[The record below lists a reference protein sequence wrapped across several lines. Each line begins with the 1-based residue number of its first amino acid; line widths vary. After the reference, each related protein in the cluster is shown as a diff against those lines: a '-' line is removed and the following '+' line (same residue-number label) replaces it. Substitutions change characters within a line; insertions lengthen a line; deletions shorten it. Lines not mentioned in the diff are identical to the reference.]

1 MTRNKKHILSFA
13 SILFLS
19 IIIAILFCYPFTNGI
34 LHKGADTGFHLSRI
48 QAYRDAIVEGI
59 KYPYIYWH
67 MNFDFGYPTPLFY
80 CQLFLY
86 PCVLLISKGISLIV
100 SYKIYICALIFAATF
115 FIGINLYVV
124 SKKKLIPAII
134 AMLIYIPN
142 IHQITSIF
150 RRSAL
155 GELTALV
162 FIPVAML
169 GIYYTLYEDENK
181 WIVLTIGY
189 TGLALSHNI
198 SFYLMCILFGIFF
211 LINIK
216 HINKNRII
224 SIAKGIVFAFLL
236 SAFFL
241 LPMLEAMFTNNLQ
254 VNDSFNSSL
263 AMEGMKIKDLFNFKT
278 DFSLYQNSSV
288 GPFLLFLPLTS
299 LFIKNKRCNNKFMF
313 DCLIIGY
320 AALFVM
326 TEYFPWHFFRFMNF
340 MQFTNRLLVIIIP
353 LLAING
359 SYYTSLIIE
368 SLNNKTVRCLVFS
381 TLSLIIITFTAN
393 ALVPN
398 YSGVYGYTDNM
409 TLEEAY
415 EVLYKPYE
423 DETYYDSQA
432 LSSGDYLPVAKTNYI
447 NYPYETPAFSK
458 SHSIIDTSEEME
470 IDPNNFNMHEYY
482 HYKFN
487 ILSNKHDNAYVVV
500 PKTYY
505 NGYKVDIIKNGSVV
519 ETIDPVQDKISG
531 NVKFNV
537 YKSDETITYDVY
549 YQETKIQT
557 YSMFVSKV
565 SLIIFFII
573 CLYQFSIKKLFSN
586 L

>member
-1 MTRNKKHILSFA
+1 MTKNSKRTFILLLLIS
-13 SILFLS
+13 SV
-19 IIIAILFCYPFTNGI
+19 IAVSFCYPFTNGI

-100 SYKIYICALIFAATF
+100 SYKIYIISLVFSATF
-115 FIGINLYVV
+115 FVGINSYIV
-124 SKKKLIPAII
+124 SKKKIFPAII

-142 IHQITSIF
+142 VHQITSIF

-155 GELTALV
+155 GELTALL
-162 FIPVAML
+162 FIPVAIL
-169 GIYYTLYEDENK
+169 GIYYTLYDDENK
-181 WIVLTIGY
+181 WIILTTGY

-198 SFYLMCILFGIFF
+198 SFYLMCVLFGVFF

-216 HINKNRII
+216 IINKNKII
-224 SIAKGIVFAFLL
+224 SIVKGIVFAFLL

-254 VNDSFNSSL
+254 VNNSFNSSL
-263 AMEGMKIKDLFNFKT
+263 VMEGMKIKDLFNFNT
-278 DFSLYQNSSV
+278 DFSLYQNSSI

-299 LFIKNKRCNNKFMF
+299 LFIKNKKRDNKFIF

-320 AALFVM
+320 VTLFIM
-326 TEYFPWHFFRFMNF
+326 TEYFPWQLFKFMNF

-353 LLAING
+353 LLAISG
-359 SYYTSLIIE
+359 AYYTSIFIANFKNSFLKYFI
-368 SLNNKTVRCLVFS
+368 
-381 TLSLIIITFTAN
+381 LSVTCLIIIVFTAF
-393 ALVPN
+393 ALSPN
-398 YSGVYGYTDNM
+398 LTGVYGYTDNM
-409 TLEEAY
+409 SLDEAY

-423 DETYYDSQA
+423 NETYYDSQA

-470 IDPNNFNMHEYY
+470 IDPNGFEMYEYY

-487 ILSNKHDNAYVVV
+487 ILSNSHYNAYVIV

-505 NGYKVDIIKNGSVV
+505 NGYKVDIIKNGSII
-519 ETIDPVQDKISG
+519 ETINPVQDKISG

-557 YSMFVSKV
+557 YSMFVSKI
-565 SLIIFFII
+565 SLIVFII
-573 CLYQFSIKKLFSN
+573 VCLYQIFIKKLFSHF
-586 L
+586 

>member
-1 MTRNKKHILSFA
+1 MTKNSKRTFILLLLIS
-13 SILFLS
+13 SV
-19 IIIAILFCYPFTNGI
+19 IAVSFCYPFTNGI

-86 PCVLLISKGISLIV
+86 QCVLLISKGISLIV
-100 SYKIYICALIFAATF
+100 SYKIYIISLVFSATF
-115 FIGINLYVV
+115 FVGINSYIV
-124 SKKKLIPAII
+124 SKKKIFPAII

-142 IHQITSIF
+142 VHQITSIF

-155 GELTALV
+155 GELTALL
-162 FIPVAML
+162 FIPVAIL
-169 GIYYTLYEDENK
+169 GIYYTLYDDENK
-181 WIVLTIGY
+181 WIILTTGY

-198 SFYLMCILFGIFF
+198 SFYLMCVLFGVFF

-216 HINKNRII
+216 IINKNKII
-224 SIAKGIVFAFLL
+224 SIVKGIVFAFLL

-254 VNDSFNSSL
+254 VNNSFNSSL
-263 AMEGMKIKDLFNFKT
+263 VMEGMKIKDLFNFNT
-278 DFSLYQNSSV
+278 DFSLYQNSSI

-299 LFIKNKRCNNKFMF
+299 LFIKNKKRDNKFIF

-320 AALFVM
+320 VTLFIM
-326 TEYFPWHFFRFMNF
+326 TEYFPWQLFKFMNF

-353 LLAING
+353 LLAISG
-359 SYYTSLIIE
+359 AYYTSIFIANFKNSFLKYFI
-368 SLNNKTVRCLVFS
+368 
-381 TLSLIIITFTAN
+381 LSVTCLIIIVFTAF
-393 ALVPN
+393 ALSPN
-398 YSGVYGYTDNM
+398 LTGVYGYTDNM
-409 TLEEAY
+409 SLDEAY

-423 DETYYDSQA
+423 NETYYDSQA

-470 IDPNNFNMHEYY
+470 IDPNGFEMYEYY

-487 ILSNKHDNAYVVV
+487 ILSNSHYNAYVIV

-505 NGYKVDIIKNGSVV
+505 NGYKVDIIKNGSII
-519 ETIDPVQDKISG
+519 ETINPVQDKISG

-557 YSMFVSKV
+557 YSMFVSKI
-565 SLIIFFII
+565 SLIVFII
-573 CLYQFSIKKLFSN
+573 VCLYQIFIKKLFSHF
-586 L
+586 

>member
-1 MTRNKKHILSFA
+1 MTRNKKYILSFT

-19 IIIAILFCYPFTNGI
+19 IIIAILFCYPFSNGI

-86 PCVLLISKGISLIV
+86 PCVFLTSKGISLIV

-162 FIPVAML
+162 FIPVAIL

-198 SFYLMCILFGIFF
+198 TFYLMCILFGIFF

-216 HINKNRII
+216 HINKNRVFSTI
-224 SIAKGIVFAFLL
+224 KGILFAFLL

-241 LPMLEAMFTNNLQ
+241 LPMVEAMFNNNLQ
-254 VNDSFNSSL
+254 VNDSFNSVSIMQGL
-263 AMEGMKIKDLFNFKT
+263 KIVELFNFSA
-278 DFSLYQNSSV
+278 DFSLYQSSSI

-299 LFIKNKRCNNKFMF
+299 LFIKNKKRDNKFIF

-320 AALFVM
+320 VTLFIM
-326 TEYFPWHFFRFMNF
+326 TEYFPWQLFKFMNF

-353 LLAING
+353 LLAISG
-359 SYYTSLIIE
+359 AYYTSIFIDNFKNSFLKYFI
-368 SLNNKTVRCLVFS
+368 
-381 TLSLIIITFTAN
+381 LSVTCLIIIVITAF
-393 ALVPN
+393 ALSPN
-398 YSGVYGYTDNM
+398 LTGVYGYTDNM
-409 TLEEAY
+409 SLEEAY

-423 DETYYDSQA
+423 NETYYDSQA

-458 SHSIIDTSEEME
+458 SHSIIDTSEEMK
-470 IDPNNFNMHEYY
+470 IDPNGFEMYEYY

-487 ILSNKHDNAYVVV
+487 ILSNSHDNAYVIV

-505 NGYKVDIIKNGSVV
+505 NGYKVDIIKNGSII

-557 YSMFVSKV
+557 YSMFVSKI
-565 SLIIFFII
+565 SFIIFLIVCFYEI
-573 CLYQFSIKKLFSN
+573 FKKKSFSN
-586 L
+586 F